1 MPTAR
6 PSSAAAERAHRRAS
20 NAARR
25 TARAVGAEMAAIL
38 APVAAA
44 LDGAASYADARARI
58 LKAAHRAT
66 PPGLAPAIERLLTD
80 SHREGEASAR
90 GDG

>member
-1 MPTAR
+1 MPAR
-6 PSSAAAERAHRRAS
+6 PSSVAAERAHRRAS

-25 TARAVGAEMAAIL
+25 TARTVTPDMAAIL

-44 LDGAASYADARARI
+44 LTGATSYAAARSAI
-58 LKAAHRAT
+58 LKAAHRPT
-66 PPGLAPAIERLLTD
+66 PHGLAPTIGALLTL
-80 SHREGEASAR
+80 SQREGARSAN